1 MQRKSLSRVLAV
13 LLTLAMLVGL
23 SSCSG
28 CKKQEDPVSSAPV
41 ADVTTTTEA
50 PVDKTLNPLTGE
62 HDMTTDNNRPVSYIV
77 TDETS
82 TLTQLNIES
91 ADMYFEAET
100 EAGIPRMMAIYSSV
114 DRIPDTIGPVR
125 SARPHFVKFAKSLDT
140 IYCHV
145 GGSKT
150 GRVTIKKLKVDNVDS
165 VGEVND
171 VLRASAN
178 LSWNRTA
185 FPKENV
191 LNAVKNNGYS
201 TTTTRKPLFQFG
213 DKTGTTTATTVDVKI
228 SASYKMAFTYNAE
241 TGLYEKHRNSLD
253 TPVHVTHT
261 GGTITAKNVLIMFAK
276 RVLDDRNDQRCNYE
290 MEKGTGILINNGTAR
305 NVCWTRPTSEEM
317 YFFEEDGTTQL
328 TVAVGKTFVCLTSDA
343 YTDVPMVS

>member
-1 MQRKSLSRVLAV
+1 MKTKRVSRIIAV
-13 LLTLAMLVGL
+13 LLVLAMLLAL

-28 CKKQEDPVSSAPV
+28 CQKENEEVSSAPPP
-41 ADVTTTTEA
+41 TTTTTTK

-62 HDMTTDNNRPVSYIV
+62 NDMTTDNNRPVSYIV
-77 TDETS
+77 TDES
-82 TLTQLNIES
+82 SSLTQLNIES

-165 VGEVND
+165 VGQVNSI
-171 VLRASAN
+171 LANSAN

-191 LNAVKNNGYS
+191 LKRIQQNGYR
-201 TTTTRKPLFQFG
+201 TTTDPTPLFNFG
-213 DKTGTTTATTVDVKI
+213 DKAGTTAATTVDVKI

-241 TGLYEKHRNSLD
+241 TGLYEKHRNALT
-253 TPVHVTHT
+253 TPVHTTYT
-261 GGTITAKNVLIMFAK
+261 GGTVTAKNVIIMFAK

-290 MEKGTGILINNGTAR
+290 MEKGTGLLINNGTCR
-305 NVCWTRPTSEEM
+305 PISWTRPSSEEM
-317 YFFEEDGTTQL
+317 FFFEEDGKTKL
-328 TVAVGKTFVCLTSDA
+328 TVAKGKTFFCLTSDA
-343 YTDVPMVS
+343 YKDMPMVS